1 MRRFIDLANFSRE
14 QVLDLLGLAQAL
26 QDSPEPRALA
36 NKILGL
42 VFFNP
47 SLRTLASFQAGI
59 ARLGGSAFVIN
70 PGLGTWQL
78 ETRPNAIMK
87 GAAAE
92 HIREGIPA
100 LASYCDVL
108 GVRAFADGKNLDSD
122 LNETL
127 FGMIDKL
134 CDKPLINMESAMNHP
149 CQALA
154 DWRTM
159 DEFKIPTRAKFVLS
173 WAYHPKALPLA
184 VPAATVHM
192 AAMRGMEVVVLRPA
206 GFALPEKV
214 MDKAR
219 LAASAAGGSVTES
232 SDRAAA
238 LSGASV
244 LYAKEW
250 GTTTYYGDVEADS
263 RLREDLSDWCV
274 RERWFERALPDAKL
288 MHCLPVRRN
297 VAVADEVLDGPRA
310 VVKREAFNRLPVQ
323 MAVLHR
329 MLA

>member
-1 MRRFIDLANFSRE
+1 MKRFLDLASFSRE

-26 QDSPEPRALA
+26 QDKPEPRALA

-47 SLRTLASFQAGI
+47 SLRTLASFQAGM

-154 DWRTM
+154 DWRTL
-159 DEFKIPTRAKFVLS
+159 DELKIPTRAKFVLS

-192 AAMRGMEVVVLRPA
+192 AAMRGMEVVVLRPD
-206 GFALPEKV
+206 GFALP
-214 MDKAR
+214 R
-219 LAASAAGGSVTES
+219 ASDGEGAFGGERRRRIV
-232 SDRAAA
+232 DRD
-238 LSGASV
+238 LGSRRGAH
-244 LYAKEW
+244 
-250 GTTTYYGDVEADS
+250 
-263 RLREDLSDWCV
+263 R
-274 RERWFERALPDAKL
+274 RERDLCQGVGHDHLLRRCGSRFAPARGPLGLVRARALVRARPARCEA
-288 MHCLPVRRN
+288 HALPARAPQCRGRR
-297 VAVADEVLDGPRA
+297 
-310 VVKREAFNRLPVQ
+310 
-323 MAVLHR
+323 
-329 MLA
+329 